1 MDHPL
6 ALPDRPG
13 RSVMT
18 GEKINDGEPRATPPR
33 RNFLYPVPEGF
44 QVMLA
49 VVNSLQGDEKTEV
62 GWSRHNGCVVALSSI
77 TAAIYLRAEFTHR
90 PADIHGQ
97 SLLEDHEIWVED
109 ENRHVCE
116 RMLAE
121 NCPCSAKWFDVIEV
135 SFATDDEHR
144 AFGAAYT
151 AITGLPNVFSAL
163 PTPS

>member
-1 MDHPL
+1 MSGLNRDECPT
-6 ALPDRPG
+6 ADAPAAP
-13 RSVMT
+13 T
-18 GEKINDGEPRATPPR
+18 R
-33 RNFLYPVPEGF
+33 RNFLYPVPDG
-44 QVMLA
+44 VAMMLA
-49 VVNSLQGDEKTEV
+49 VVNSLQGDDETEF
-62 GWSRHNGCVVALSSI
+62 GWSRRNGCVVALSSL
-77 TAAIYLRAEFTHR
+77 TAAIYLRAVFTHR
-90 PADIHGQ
+90 PADIHGE

-151 AITGLPNVFSAL
+151 AITGLPNVFSPA
-163 PTPS
+163 PSPSAV